1 MVAEDVAGGFVTA
14 DTARRLYGVVLV
26 DGAVDRAATAEL
38 RAKRPETKAFHRHA
52 YVDSLG

>member
-1 MVAEDVAGGFVTA
+1 VAEDVAGGFVTA
-14 DTARRLYGVVLV
+14 EAAQQLYGVALV
-26 DGAVDRAATAEL
+26 DGMIDKSATAKL

>member
-1 MVAEDVAGGFVTA
+1 MIDKS
-14 DTARRLYGVVLV
+14 
-26 DGAVDRAATAEL
+26 ATAKL